1 MEDRPQRFLRLNA
14 VKQRLSLGRTAIYA
28 KIKAG
33 ELKTYSLGARAI
45 GFLESDIDAWIESR
59 IEAARKGA

>member
-1 MEDRPQRFLRLNA
+1 MEDRPRRFLRLNA

-33 ELKTYSLGARAI
+33 ELRTYPLGARAI

-59 IEAARKGA
+59 IRATQKGA